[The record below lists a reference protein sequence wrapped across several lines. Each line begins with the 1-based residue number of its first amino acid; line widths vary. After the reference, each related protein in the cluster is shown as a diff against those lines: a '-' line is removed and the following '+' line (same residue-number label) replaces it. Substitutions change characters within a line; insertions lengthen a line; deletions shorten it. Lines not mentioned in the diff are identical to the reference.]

1 MSRAPRSPS
10 PGDAEEL
17 ALLRGIT
24 KQVCA
29 ENDTCSPETMKENNV
44 LAKLKQ
50 WYHTGK
56 IDEAQW
62 RMRTEVILDASM
74 KRAGFGVE
82 DAAPPAPKRLRSSE
96 TMPSRDSK
104 SSLKSRSS
112 SDGEVDD
119 EQYKVGNPGPSKRA
133 CDTHSEV
140 VVRDKKLCDAA
151 CKFEN
156 HVGTKIVVI
165 DANHE
170 RQVRCIKNTYM
181 DAHGEE
187 KQQWTFNEETS
198 LWVCQVCVCGNGRS
212 FNPVGEDKFTNKI
225 KHNGTATHTNYL
237 MAKRCRPAFE
247 EGDQPI
253 PWPTGIK
260 LTTEKE
266 YIKWAMET
274 PLAGAMRTCEF
285 ANMRTCEHA
294 NSLLVF
300 LGRKSSQTRYHF
312 TAFGWLIRWEF

>member
-1 MSRAPRSPS
+1 MEVSKPCRSYRPAYAVAHLSVLYPSYIQKLERPPRGRNRRIVTDILSPRAKLSRGPGGRTRRRTRRYSHTRGGAIESIGNNYIELFGRILLLYRYVRAIASNANMSRPPRSPS

-74 KRAGFGVE
+74 KRAGFVVE
-82 DAAPPAPKRLRSSE
+82 DATPPSPKQLKSTE
-96 TMPSRDSK
+96 TMPSRASK

-133 CDTHSEV
+133 CDTHSEI

-165 DANHE
+165 DANEE
-170 RQVRCIKNTYM
+170 RQV
-181 DAHGEE
+181 
-187 KQQWTFNEETS
+187 
-198 LWVCQVCVCGNGRS
+198 
-212 FNPVGEDKFTNKI
+212 
-225 KHNGTATHTNYL
+225 
-237 MAKRCRPAFE
+237 
-247 EGDQPI
+247 
-253 PWPTGIK
+253 
-260 LTTEKE
+260 
-266 YIKWAMET
+266 
-274 PLAGAMRTCEF
+274 
-285 ANMRTCEHA
+285 
-294 NSLLVF
+294 
-300 LGRKSSQTRYHF
+300 
-312 TAFGWLIRWEF
+312 